1 MVDFAEIDEDFVGI
15 GEGFAEIDEDFVVIS
30 EDSEADDHDP
40 KNEVHNHP
48 GLVNLGGSHI

>member
-1 MVDFAEIDEDFVGI
+1 MVGFVETDEDFVGI
-15 GEGFAEIDEDFVVIS
+15 GEGFVEIDEDFVVIG

-48 GLVNLGGSHI
+48 GLASLGGFQI

>member
-48 GLVNLGGSHI
+48 GLVNLGGFHI